1 MDVLTSCFK
10 DGFTECIILSKG
22 KYDTVVKNR
31 AWKDLSLQKQK
42 CVTSACEN
50 DHGKLETCFPFLTVQ
65 SVHGIYHKIMIC

>member
-31 AWKDLSLQKQK
+31 AWEDLSLQKQK

-50 DHGKLETCFPFLTVQ
+50 DHGK
-65 SVHGIYHKIMIC
+65 